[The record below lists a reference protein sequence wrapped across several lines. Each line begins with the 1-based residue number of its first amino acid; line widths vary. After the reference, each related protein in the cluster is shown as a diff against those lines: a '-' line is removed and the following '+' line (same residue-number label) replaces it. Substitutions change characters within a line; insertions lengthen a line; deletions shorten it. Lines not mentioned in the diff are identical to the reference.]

1 MIPESINI
9 TESCN
14 NEYWRAPAGAKTE
27 IIIDMGCSKRLE
39 TFSIMNG
46 FGDFGTKEFS
56 LFGSR
61 ELNGPWQKLYTGK
74 LPQGMEMTEEV
85 SLHKQSFG

>member
-1 MIPESINI
+1 
-9 TESCN
+9 
-14 NEYWRAPAGAKTE
+14 
-27 IIIDMGCSKRLE
+27 MGCSKRLE

-61 ELNGPWQKLYTGK
+61 EVDGPWQELYTGK
-74 LPQGMEMTEEV
+74 LPKGMEMTEEV
-85 SLHKQSFG
+85 SIHYQNLS